1 MLLRELVEA
10 LSLEIL
16 NKGEHMDDP
25 IEGGYVGDLLSDV
38 IASGKRFDVWI
49 TVQAH
54 ENIIAIATL
63 KDLAGII
70 LAKNTKPLEETMSS
84 AAEENVTLLRSPLTS
99 YQIVAKLA
107 AAGVSGDR

>member
-1 MLLRELVEA
+1 MLLRDLVET
-10 LSLEIL
+10 LNLEIL
-16 NKGEHMDDP
+16 NKGEHMDDQV
-25 IEGGYVGDLLSDV
+25 EGGYVGDLLSDV
-38 IASGKRFDVWI
+38 IASGKQADVWI

-54 ENIIAIATL
+54 ENIIAVATL

-99 YQIVAKLA
+99 YQIATKLA
-107 AAGVSGDR
+107 AAGISGDR